1 MTGGPTAEDRHAA
14 RVRDMPAPR
23 KTKGLA
29 GPAMRF
35 LFTWPYRAGL
45 AGLYRIGVR
54 PWQLTIASLV
64 TNAVVGGLLLTGRRF
79 VPGLLLILAG
89 AFDIFDGGVARLRG
103 EERRSGAF
111 LDSVLDRISDMIL
124 FACLFWDE
132 AGQGHTVAAA
142 LALVTLVVALGV
154 SHIRAEAE
162 AAGVTLTEGF
172 FQRLERYV
180 ALILGLIIPRA
191 LLPALAILAALGA
204 LTVLQRAW
212 SAVERV
218 SHIGRA

>member
-1 MTGGPTAEDRHAA
+1 MSPAAEDRHAA

-23 KTKGLA
+23 QTKGLA

-45 AGLYRIGVR
+45 AGLYRLGVR
-54 PWQLTIASLV
+54 PWQLTLASLL
-64 TNAVVGGLLLTGRRF
+64 TNAVVGALLLTGRRF
-79 VPGLLLILAG
+79 VPGLLLVLAG

-111 LDSVLDRISDMIL
+111 LDSVLDRVSDMIL
-124 FACLFWDE
+124 FSCLFLDE
-132 AGQGHTVAAA
+132 AGQGHAVTAA

-162 AAGVTLTEGF
+162 AAGVVMTEGF

-180 ALILGLIIPRA
+180 VLILGLLIPGA
-191 LLPALAILAALGA
+191 LLPALALLAALGA

-212 SAVERV
+212 VTLERISEV
-218 SHIGRA
+218 SDT

>member
-1 MTGGPTAEDRHAA
+1 MTESPTDEERHAA

-45 AGLYRIGVR
+45 AGLYRIGIR

-64 TNAVVGGLLLTGRRF
+64 TNALVGALLLTGRRL

-124 FACLFWDE
+124 FACLFWNE
-132 AGQGHTVAAA
+132 AGQGHTLAAT
-142 LALVTLVVALGV
+142 LALLTLVVALGV

-180 ALILGLIIPRA
+180 ALILGLIVPHA
-191 LLPALAILAALGA
+191 LLAALAILAALGA
-204 LTVLQRAW
+204 VTVLQRAW

-218 SHIGRA
+218 SRIGRS

>member
-1 MTGGPTAEDRHAA
+1 
-14 RVRDMPAPR
+14 MPAPR

-45 AGLYRIGVR
+45 AGLYRLGVR

-64 TNAVVGGLLLTGRRF
+64 TNAVVGWLFLMGERI

-103 EERRSGAF
+103 EERRYGAF

-124 FACLFWDE
+124 FACLYWNE
-132 AGQGHTVAAA
+132 AGQGHDVTAV
-142 LALVTLVVALGV
+142 LALVTLVVALSV

-162 AAGVTLTEGF
+162 AAGVPLTEGF

-180 ALILGLIIPRA
+180 ALILGLLIPHA
-191 LLPALAILAALGA
+191 LQPALALLAVLGA
-204 LTVLQRAW
+204 ITVLQRGW
-212 SAVERV
+212 SALQRV
-218 SHIGRA
+218 SEIGRP